1 MTAPSAASVSAR
13 RRLLQGAGLG
23 ALAAVAALAFL
34 AYLRPAFMVD
44 LSNMVLAWC
53 G

>member
-1 MTAPSAASVSAR
+1 MDTRSPAVRAALYAASG
-13 RRLLQGAGLG
+13 LLLVAG
-23 ALAAVAALAFL
+23 FL

-44 LSNMVLAWC
+44 LTNMVLAWC

>member
-1 MTAPSAASVSAR
+1 MTTTGERWLKS
-13 RRLLQGAGLG
+13 LG
-23 ALAAVAALAFL
+23 VAALAAVLTLGFL
-34 AYLRPAFMVD
+34 AYLRPAFVVD

>member
-1 MTAPSAASVSAR
+1 MVAAR
-13 RRLLQGAGLG
+13 LQRRLKAKLLKAVGLL
-23 ALAAVAALAFL
+23 ALAGVLAAGFL

-44 LSNMVLAWC
+44 LTNMVLAWC

>member
-1 MTAPSAASVSAR
+1 MNNRSPAFRVSLYAASG
-13 RRLLQGAGLG
+13 LLLVAG
-23 ALAAVAALAFL
+23 FL

-44 LSNMVLAWC
+44 LTNMVLAWC

>member
-1 MTAPSAASVSAR
+1 MTTDTGR
-13 RRLLQGAGLG
+13 ERWLRGLG
-23 ALAAVAALAFL
+23 LTALAAVLTMGFL

-44 LSNMVLAWC
+44 LTNMVLAWC

>member
-1 MTAPSAASVSAR
+1 MMQRAW
-13 RRLLQGAGLG
+13 RLVGLV
-23 ALAAVAALAFL
+23 ALATALALAFL

-44 LSNMVLAWC
+44 LTNMVLAWC

>member
-1 MTAPSAASVSAR
+1 MNWAR
-13 RRLLQGAGLG
+13 SLG
-23 ALAAVAALAFL
+23 YLALAVVLTLGFL

-44 LSNMVLAWC
+44 LTNMVLAWC

>member
-1 MTAPSAASVSAR
+1 MNTRSRTLRASIYAASG
-13 RRLLQGAGLG
+13 LLLVAG
-23 ALAAVAALAFL
+23 FL

-44 LSNMVLAWC
+44 LTNMVLAWC

>member
-1 MTAPSAASVSAR
+1 MSTILRHA
-13 RRLLQGAGLG
+13 LLKATGLA
-23 ALAAVAALAFL
+23 ALAAALVAGFL

-44 LSNMVLAWC
+44 LTNMVLAWC

>member
-1 MTAPSAASVSAR
+1 MDAARHHPWLKAK
-13 RRLLQGAGLG
+13 LLKTVGLL
-23 ALAAVAALAFL
+23 ALAGVLAAGFL

-44 LSNMVLAWC
+44 LTNMVLAWC

>member
-1 MTAPSAASVSAR
+1 MSWAKGFGY
-13 RRLLQGAGLG
+13 L
-23 ALAAVAALAFL
+23 ALAAVLTLGFL

-44 LSNMVLAWC
+44 LTNMVLAWC

>member
-1 MTAPSAASVSAR
+1 MTTAR
-13 RRLLQGAGLG
+13 ATALRAGG
-23 ALAAVAALAFL
+23 FAALAAVMTLGFM

-44 LSNMVLAWC
+44 LTNMVLAWC

>member
-1 MTAPSAASVSAR
+1 MVAARHPLGLKA
-13 RRLLQGAGLG
+13 RLLKAVGLL
-23 ALAAVAALAFL
+23 ALAGVLTAGFL

-44 LSNMVLAWC
+44 LTNMVLAWC

>member
-1 MTAPSAASVSAR
+1 MEAARHVW
-13 RRLLQGAGLG
+13 LKGLG
-23 ALAAVAALAFL
+23 LLALAAVLAAGFL

-44 LSNMVLAWC
+44 LTNMVLAWC

>member
-1 MTAPSAASVSAR
+1 MNWAK
-13 RRLLQGAGLG
+13 GAGYL
-23 ALAAVAALAFL
+23 ALAVVLTLGFL

-44 LSNMVLAWC
+44 LTNMVLAWC

>member
-1 MTAPSAASVSAR
+1 MSTAHP
-13 RRLLQGAGLG
+13 AGL
-23 ALAAVAALAFL
+23 ALRAAGIAALAGVLALAFM

-44 LSNMVLAWC
+44 LTNMVLTWC

>member
-1 MTAPSAASVSAR
+1 MSTARPASLALRAA
-13 RRLLQGAGLG
+13 GF
-23 ALAAVAALAFL
+23 AALAGVLALAFM

-44 LSNMVLAWC
+44 LTNMALAWC

>member
-1 MTAPSAASVSAR
+1 MRTLAR
-13 RRLLQGAGLG
+13 GAGW
-23 ALAAVAALAFL
+23 LAAAVVLTLGFL

-44 LSNMVLAWC
+44 LTNMVLAWC